1 MGVASYI
8 ARRYVRPRLSLV
20 TIIAGISVAGIAIG
34 VAALIAVLSVFNGFS
49 SLVTSLLVGFDP
61 HVRVTPAAGS
71 GTIDPAPVLEKLK
84 RLPEVKAAAPFIAGR
99 SAVVYREGLQV
110 VQIRGMSAADI
121 GTAVGLRDAMVSGRF
136 EESSEDRH
144 PIVLGQSLAW
154 TLRVSIGDTISL
166 LSQSGLE
173 ASLTQMAQPTLLR
186 CVVTGIFESRNK
198 EYDSYLAYTDLATA
212 RFLFA
217 LDSGVMGV
225 EVRLGDFRTADQIAP
240 SVRSALGSSYR
251 VETWSDLHSDL
262 FGVMEL
268 ERWIAFIILSLIVI
282 VAAFNVLGSLTM
294 TVIEKRRDI
303 GILKAMGARNNTIL
317 RTYLIEGSMVGFI
330 GTVIGTILGVVLCI
344 LQQKFSLFKLD
355 NAKYIISAMPV
366 DLRWLDVLI
375 VVLVALGLALVAALP
390 PARRAARLLPADAVR
405 WE

>member
-1 MGVASYI
+1 MGIASYI

-61 HVRVTPAAGS
+61 HLRITPVAGS
-71 GTIDPAPVLEKLK
+71 GTIDPTPVVERLR

-110 VQIRGMSAADI
+110 VQVRGMNAADV
-121 GTAVGLRDAMVSGRF
+121 GTAVGLRDAIVSGRF
-136 EESSEDRH
+136 ETSTEDRH
-144 PIVLGQSLAW
+144 PVVLGQSLAW
-154 TLRVSIGDTISL
+154 TLRVGIGDTISL

-173 ASLTQMAQPTLLR
+173 ESLTQMAQPTLLR

-212 RFLFA
+212 RTLFA
-217 LDSGVMGV
+217 IDSGVMGV
-225 EVRLGDFRTADQIAP
+225 EVRLDDFRQADQIAP
-240 SVRSALGSSYR
+240 AARAAIGKEYS
-251 VETWSDLHSDL
+251 VETWSDLHRDL

-303 GILKAMGARNNTIL
+303 GILKAMGARNGMVL
-317 RTYLIEGSMVGFI
+317 RTYLIEGSIVGVV
-330 GTVIGTILGVVLCI
+330 GTLLGTILGIALCI
-344 LQQKFSLFKLD
+344 LQQQYSIFRLD
-355 NAKYIISAMPV
+355 NAKYIIAAMPV
-366 DLRWLDVLI
+366 DLRVSDVI
-375 VVLVALGLALVAALP
+375 VVAAVALALAVVAALP
-390 PARRAARLLPADAVR
+390 PARRAARLQPADAVR